1 MKGLNGGVKWASR
14 REDGNLPPE
23 QVRMTMTDFKTQ
35 LEERRKLVDSKA
47 TQYRTTRDE
56 WNEKTKSHTTIRNEL
71 NAEVRE
77 LIVQVREQREIREQ
91 MNEIVREKKSAR
103 SAASDSVKAA
113 KLSLDTAKGPEQV
126 PASRDMQ
133 QGGRKKWEKRPATV
147 HSLRKDLHRLE
158 NEFEQGRHTGNNET
172 KVMKRMKEISAQIK
186 KLKNSED
193 SNSDLKDSRAAVQ
206 AAMALQ
212 EVAHEE
218 VQKAATAAQEA
229 HELMLLWNSE
239 VDRQREL
246 AETAHRGLRT
256 SKKEA
261 DKAHHFYIVSLR
273 CLHSI
278 QDMLRAMRGAGA
290 GHKQSARVEVQDL
303 MSKLMSGETL
313 STEELMQLQSNN

>member
-1 MKGLNGGVKWASR
+1 
-14 REDGNLPPE
+14 
-23 QVRMTMTDFKTQ
+23 MTMTDFKTQ

-103 SAASDSVKAA
+103 SAASDAVKAA
-113 KLSLDTAKGPEQV
+113 KLSLDTAKGPAA
-126 PASRDMQ
+126 PAAKDQQ

-172 KVMKRMKEISAQIK
+172 KVMKRMKDISAQIK
-186 KLKNSED
+186 KLKNAEE
-193 SNSDLKDSRAAVQ
+193 SNGDLKDSRAAVQ
-206 AAMALQ
+206 EAMALQ

-218 VQKAATAAQEA
+218 VQNAATAAQEA

-303 MSKLMSGETL
+303 MGKLMSGETL
-313 STEELMQLQSNN
+313 STEELMQLQSND

>member
-1 MKGLNGGVKWASR
+1 MWASR

-23 QVRMTMTDFKTQ
+23 QVRMTMTDFKDQ
-35 LEERRKLVDSKA
+35 LEDRRKVVDGKA

-56 WNEKTKSHTTIRNEL
+56 WNGKTKTHTTTRNEL

-103 SAASDSVKAA
+103 SAASDAVKSAKAA
-113 KLSLDTAKGPEQV
+113 LDAAKGP
-126 PASRDMQ
+126 Q
-133 QGGRKKWEKRPATV
+133 QAPPPREPGGRGKWEKRPATV
-147 HSLRKDLHRLE
+147 HSLRKDLNRLE
-158 NEFEQGRHTGNNET
+158 NEFEQGKHTGNNET
-172 KVMKRMKEISAQIK
+172 KVMKRMKEINAEIK
-186 KLKNSED
+186 KLKRSDD
-193 SNSDLKDSRAAVQ
+193 SNGDLKVELLAVHE
-206 AAMALQ
+206 AMAQQ

-229 HELMLLWNSE
+229 HELMLLWNDE

-261 DKAHHFYIVSLR
+261 DKAHRFYIVSLR

-278 QDMLRAMRGAGA
+278 QDMLRAMRGASAGA
-290 GHKQSARVEVQDL
+290 GQRPTARAEVQDL
-303 MSKLMSGETL
+303 MGKLMSGQTL
-313 STEELMQLQSNN
+313 TTEELMQLQSFD